1 MFQIQIM
8 LRSRRKQ
15 ESDNDATIAGETVG
29 DVDQHAHETETM
41 KDNLPNLDE
50 EEEQLLYGEVG
61 GVKWII
67 HSYLTA

>member
-50 EEEQLLYGEVG
+50 FGEDG
-61 GVKWII
+61 GVEWII
-67 HSYLTA
+67 HSLILNSITEE